1 MSRQFVRVENPMAR
15 IIDTED
21 KNLIGK
27 NLKKIRTKLK
37 MSQQE
42 LSAKLELLG
51 VYVCRGSISRIED
64 RSRTVTDIELFAI
77 AEVLGVDVKELYQ

>member
-1 MSRQFVRVENPMAR
+1 MAR

-21 KNLIGK
+21 KNLIGN

-37 MSQQE
+37 ISQQE

-77 AEVLGVDVKELYQ
+77 AEVLGVDIKELYQ